1 MLKQDDQLKGN
12 SGEDLPDM
20 KSADP
25 SPYKRFQRQDH
36 DQPTTLPGIR
46 RYQSFTNL
54 KHRTPSENLNR
65 LSMLSI
71 AASLGLVITKP
82 LFHGN
87 PQTIYCY
94 ECRACYAT
102 QDNCPASI
110 QYQAELTISAR
121 VADYAKFIR
130 NGGLNCI
137 RCGTC
142 QGFCVQHLD
151 TATIFGIMQNET
163 MKAIAQ
169 GKVPADLLVEA
180 LRKGMINRDF
190 IDDVAE
196 YLRNRGELK
205 G

>member
-1 MLKQDDQLKGN
+1 MSDQDDELKGN
-12 SGEDLPDM
+12 SNNHVAKDAEQE
-20 KSADP
+20 
-25 SPYKRFQRQDH
+25 PYKRFQRGDH

-46 RYQSFTNL
+46 RYQTFTNL

-65 LSMLSI
+65 LSMLAI
-71 AASLGLVITKP
+71 ATSLGLVVTKP
-82 LFHGN
+82 LLHGN
-87 PQTIYCY
+87 YQTIYCY

-110 QYQAELTISAR
+110 QYQAELTIGAR
-121 VADYAKFIR
+121 AGDYAKFIR

-151 TATIFGIMQNET
+151 TATIFGLMQNET
-163 MKAIAQ
+163 MKAISQ
-169 GKVPADLLVEA
+169 GKIPADLLMEA
-180 LRKGMINRDF
+180 LRSGMINRDF

-196 YLRNRGELK
+196 YLRKRGELK

>member
-1 MLKQDDQLKGN
+1 MSEQDEKLKKDPGK
-12 SGEDLPDM
+12 DLPDV
-20 KSADP
+20 KNSDAY
-25 SPYKRFQRQDH
+25 PYKRFQRGDH
-36 DQPTTLPGIR
+36 DQPTILPGIR

-65 LSMLSI
+65 LSMLAI
-71 AASLGLVITKP
+71 ATSLGLVVTKP
-82 LFHGN
+82 LFHRN

-121 VADYAKFIR
+121 VADYSKFIR

-163 MKAIAQ
+163 MKAISM

-180 LRKGMINRDF
+180 LRAGMINRDF
-190 IDDVAE
+190 IDDVAD

>member
-1 MLKQDDQLKGN
+1 MSEQDDKLKGK
-12 SGEDLPDM
+12 SGDDLSNA
-20 KSADP
+20 KKADP
-25 SPYKRFQRQDH
+25 LSYKRFQRGDH
-36 DQPTTLPGIR
+36 DQPATLPGIH
-46 RYQSFTNL
+46 RYQSFSNL

-65 LSMLSI
+65 LSMLAI
-71 AASLGLVITKP
+71 ATSLGLVISKP

-87 PQTIYCY
+87 LQTIYCY

-121 VADYAKFIR
+121 ASDYSKFIR

-163 MKAIAQ
+163 MKAVSL
-169 GKVPADLLVEA
+169 GKVPDALLVEA
-180 LRKGMINRDF
+180 LRNGMINRDF
-190 IDDVAE
+190 IDGIAE
-196 YLRNRGELK
+196 YLRDRGELK

>member
-1 MLKQDDQLKGN
+1 MSDQDDKLKEN
-12 SGEDLPDM
+12 SANDLPEL
-20 KSADP
+20 KNAESR
-25 SPYKRFQRQDH
+25 SYKRFQRMDH
-36 DQPTTLPGIR
+36 DQPATLPGIH

-65 LSMLSI
+65 LSMLAI
-71 AASLGLVITKP
+71 ASSLGLVIAKP

-121 VADYAKFIR
+121 VADYSKFIR

-163 MKAIAQ
+163 MKAISL
-169 GKVPADLLVEA
+169 GKVPEDLLVDA
-180 LRKGMINRDF
+180 LRRGMINREF

-196 YLRNRGELK
+196 YLRNKGGLK

>member
-1 MLKQDDQLKGN
+1 MSDGDNELKNKTGDDSSK
-12 SGEDLPDM
+12 SGEPE
-20 KSADP
+20 A
-25 SPYKRFQRQDH
+25 YGRFQRGDH
-36 DQPTTLPGIR
+36 DQPTMLPGIR
-46 RYQSFTNL
+46 RYQFFTNL
-54 KHRTPSENLNR
+54 KHRTPSEDLNR
-65 LSMLSI
+65 LSMLAI
-71 AASLGLVITKP
+71 ATSLGLVVAKP

-87 PQTIYCY
+87 YQTIYCY

-121 VADYAKFIR
+121 ASDYAKFIR

-151 TATIFGIMQNET
+151 TATIFGLMQQET
-163 MKAIAQ
+163 MKAVSM
-169 GKVPADLLVEA
+169 GRVPADVLVQA
-180 LRKGMINRDF
+180 LRDGMINRDF

-196 YLRNRGELK
+196 YLRGAGGLK

>member
-1 MLKQDDQLKGN
+1 MSDQDNGLKENAEGDLRGLKKADQD
-12 SGEDLPDM
+12 
-20 KSADP
+20 
-25 SPYKRFQRQDH
+25 PYTRHQRADH

-65 LSMLSI
+65 LSMLAI
-71 AASLGLVITKP
+71 AGSLGLVIAKP

-87 PQTIYCY
+87 LQTIYCY

-110 QYQAELTISAR
+110 QYQAELTISSR
-121 VADYAKFIR
+121 VADYSKFIR

-142 QGFCVQHLD
+142 QGFCVQQLD
-151 TATIFGIMQNET
+151 TATIFGNMQRQT
-163 MKAIAQ
+163 MEAISL
-169 GKVPADLLVEA
+169 GKVPQDLLVDA
-180 LRKGMINRDF
+180 LRHGMINREF
-190 IDDVAE
+190 IDRVAQ
-196 YLRNRGELK
+196 YLRDRGALK

>member
-1 MLKQDDQLKGN
+1 MSDQDDR
-12 SGEDLPDM
+12 M
-20 KSADP
+20 KENRGDNLRNEKDRDSR
-25 SPYKRFQRQDH
+25 SYRRFQRMDH
-36 DQPTTLPGIR
+36 DQPTTLPGIH
-46 RYQSFTNL
+46 RYQSFSNL

-65 LSMLSI
+65 LSMLAI
-71 AASLGLVITKP
+71 ATSLGLVVAKP

-121 VADYAKFIR
+121 VADYSKFIR

-137 RCGTC
+137 RCGAC
-142 QGFCVQHLD
+142 QGFCVQQLD
-151 TATIFGIMQNET
+151 TATIFGTMQKET
-163 MKAIAQ
+163 MDAISQ
-169 GKVPADLLVEA
+169 GKVPEDLLVEA
-180 LRKGMINRDF
+180 LRNGMINREF
-190 IDDVAE
+190 IDEVAQF
-196 YLRNRGELK
+196 LRDRGALK

>member
-1 MLKQDDQLKGN
+1 MSDQDDKPKDN
-12 SGEDLPDM
+12 SRNDLPDL
-20 KSADP
+20 KNAEQNA
-25 SPYKRFQRQDH
+25 YTRFQRMDH

-54 KHRTPSENLNR
+54 KHRTPSEKLNR
-65 LSMLSI
+65 LSMLAI
-71 AASLGLVITKP
+71 ASSLGLVIAKP

-121 VADYAKFIR
+121 TADYSKFIS

-151 TATIFGIMQNET
+151 TATIFGTMQNET
-163 MKAIAQ
+163 MKAISL
-169 GKVPADLLVEA
+169 GKVPEDLLVDA
-180 LRKGMINRDF
+180 LRRGMVNREF
-190 IDDVAE
+190 IDVVAE
-196 YLRNRGELK
+196 HLRNKGGLK

>member
-1 MLKQDDQLKGN
+1 MSEQDDKPKTANLK
-12 SGEDLPDM
+12 
-20 KSADP
+20 AD
-25 SPYKRFQRQDH
+25 PYKRFQRGDH
-36 DQPTTLPGIR
+36 DQPTTLPGIH

-65 LSMLSI
+65 LSMLAI
-71 AASLGLVITKP
+71 AGSLGLVVAKP

-87 PQTIYCY
+87 LQTIYCY

-121 VADYAKFIR
+121 VGDYSKFIR

-142 QGFCVQHLD
+142 QGFCAQYLD
-151 TATIFGIMQNET
+151 TATIFGMMQQDT
-163 MKAIAQ
+163 MKAIYQ
-169 GKVPADLLVEA
+169 DKVPESLLVEA
-180 LRKGMINRDF
+180 LRSGMVNREF
-190 IDDVAE
+190 IDSVAR
-196 YLRNRGELK
+196 YLRNRGTLK

>member
-1 MLKQDDQLKGN
+1 MSEQDDKLKGN
-12 SGEDLPDM
+12 SGDDLSNAKD
-20 KSADP
+20 ADP
-25 SPYKRFQRQDH
+25 LSYKRFQRMDP
-36 DQPTTLPGIR
+36 DQPAILPGIR
-46 RYQSFTNL
+46 RYQSFSNL

-65 LSMLSI
+65 LSMLAI
-71 AASLGLVITKP
+71 ASSLGLVIAKP
-82 LFHGN
+82 LFHDN

-121 VADYAKFIR
+121 AADYAKFIR

-151 TATIFGIMQNET
+151 TATIFGIMQHET
-163 MKAIAQ
+163 MKAIFQ
-169 GKVPADLLVEA
+169 GKVPEDLLVEA
-180 LRKGMINRDF
+180 LQRGMINREF
-190 IDDVAE
+190 IDDIAE
-196 YLRNRGELK
+196 HLRKRGALK

>member
-1 MLKQDDQLKGN
+1 MSEQDDKTKVKP
-12 SGEDLPDM
+12 GEMEQD
-20 KSADP
+20 S
-25 SPYKRFQRQDH
+25 YKRYQRGDN
-36 DQPTTLPGIR
+36 DQPVVLPGIR
-46 RYQSFTNL
+46 RYQSFSNL

-65 LSMLSI
+65 LSMLAI
-71 AASLGLVITKP
+71 AGSLGLVVAKP

-87 PQTIYCY
+87 LQTIYCY

-121 VADYAKFIR
+121 VGDYSKFIR

-142 QGFCVQHLD
+142 QGFCAQQLD
-151 TATIFGIMQNET
+151 TATIFGIMQKDT
-163 MKAIAQ
+163 MDAIDL
-169 GKVPADLLVEA
+169 GRVPDGLLVEA
-180 LRKGMINRDF
+180 LRRGMVNREF
-190 IDDVAE
+190 IDRVARH
-196 YLRNRGELK
+196 LRNKGALK